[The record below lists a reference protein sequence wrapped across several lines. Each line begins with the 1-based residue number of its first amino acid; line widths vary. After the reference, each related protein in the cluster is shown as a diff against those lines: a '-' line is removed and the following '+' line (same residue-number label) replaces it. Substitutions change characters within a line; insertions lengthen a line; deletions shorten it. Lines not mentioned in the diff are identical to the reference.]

1 MIRPGPDLR
10 RLAAKTMTEGR
21 GDGSAAER
29 NGRNKIIPA
38 ERRWREE
45 SGGLHYYHN
54 LIQERKSVACPAD
67 PVGVET
73 QWRSFFYCAPN
84 LPSPAGRS
92 FAFVPFNYPRRPV
105 RLLFVTRHRQIIL
118 SAPLPTPISIH
129 SIDRFGFSRRPGRL
143 VAHCSSIGTISSEI
157 IDG

>member
-1 MIRPGPDLR
+1 MGARQKETVETKSSPPTG
-10 RLAAKTMTEGR
+10 G
-21 GDGSAAER
+21 GG
-29 NGRNKIIPA
+29 
-38 ERRWREE
+38 REE

-84 LPSPAGRS
+84 LPSRPVVLSRS
-92 FAFVPFNYPRRPV
+92 FLSAPPRRPV
-105 RLLFVTRHRQIIL
+105 RLLFATRHRQIIL

-143 VAHCSSIGTISSEI
+143 VAHCSSRGDRNYLLGNYRRVNVASS
-157 IDG
+157 GVFNRTS